1 MNHKMAAAVKNSEP
15 MFALP
20 RALTDK
26 TWDNKPLI
34 SPGKSQQTVPAT
46 AKTMARNLTAMATH
60 LFPPHR

>member
-46 AKTMARNLTAMATH
+46 AKTMARIILIRTASPPPSH
-60 LFPPHR
+60 L